1 MTCPLVAVVDNMPID
16 WFVMEANI
24 HFSIKNRWVTGAQSA
39 DPTQKVELIL
49 VGATFRMDTSVDEIM
64 CYDVWLLTHIAPRN
78 VVLGQ
83 TLNIGSILSYKLMAF
98 RTFN

>member
-24 HFSIKNRWVTGAQSA
+24 HYSIKNRWVTGAQSA

>member
-1 MTCPLVAVVDNMPID
+1 MTSPLVAVVDNMPID
-16 WFVMEANI
+16 WFVMEGNI

-49 VGATFRMDTSVDEIM
+49 VDNIPVGHICIDEIM
-64 CYDVWLLTHIAPRN
+64 CYNVWLLTHIAPRN

-83 TLNIGSILSYKLMAF
+83 TLNAGSILSYKLMAF